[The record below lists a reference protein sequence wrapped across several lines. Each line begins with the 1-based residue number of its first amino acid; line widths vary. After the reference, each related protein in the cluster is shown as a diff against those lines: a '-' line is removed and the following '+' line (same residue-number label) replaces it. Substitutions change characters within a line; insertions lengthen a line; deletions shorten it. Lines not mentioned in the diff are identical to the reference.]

1 MATIADV
8 ARKAGVSVSTVSHV
22 LNGTRRV
29 APSTARAVQAA
40 IESFSYR
47 PNIMARS
54 LKAASTRSVGIAISS
69 ISNPYFSDIICAIET
84 ECARLGM
91 MIFLSD
97 TEDDPSR
104 ELEVVM
110 ALHQRRVDGIILAPS
125 PDPERRTL
133 AFLRDVRLPCVL
145 VDRMPDPAFDQ
156 VGVNNREAMR
166 NLIERVAALGHR
178 RIGYVGGNPGFETTL
193 ERIAGFRDCLAGAG
207 AGAGVAIDEDL
218 LVTGSATTM
227 SAMQAAERLLDVADP
242 PTALVGGN
250 NLATIGIMKAIRK
263 RGLRVPKDVSVVGFD
278 DFEWADCFEPRLTLV
293 AQPCTEIGRR
303 AAFLLMERIAA
314 PEGARRTIH
323 LDAAIVERESC
334 GRPK

>member
-1 MATIADV
+1 VATIADV

-29 APSTARAVQAA
+29 APTTARAVQAA
-40 IESFSYR
+40 IESFGYR

-91 MIFLSD
+91 MVFLSD
-97 TEDDPSR
+97 TEDDPTR
-104 ELEVVM
+104 ELEVVI

-125 PDPERRTL
+125 PDPERR
-133 AFLRDVRLPCVL
+133 ALRYLSDVRLPCVL
-145 VDRMPDPAFDQ
+145 VDRMPDAAFDQ

-166 NLIERVAALGHR
+166 NLVERVAALDHR

-193 ERIAGFRDCLAGAG
+193 ERIAGYRDCLLA
-207 AGAGVAIDEDL
+207 AGVAIDEGL
-218 LVTGSATTM
+218 LVTGSATTT
-227 SAMQAAERLLDVADP
+227 SAMQAAERLLDLVNP

-250 NLATIGIMKAIRK
+250 NLATIGIMKAIRQ

-293 AQPCTEIGRR
+293 AQPCAEIGRR

-314 PEGARRTIH
+314 PQGARRSIK

-334 GRPK
+334 SRPR

>member
-29 APSTARAVQAA
+29 APSTASAVQAA

-54 LKAASTRSVGIAISS
+54 LKSASTRSVGIAISS

-91 MIFLSD
+91 VVFLSD
-97 TEDDPSR
+97 TEDDPAR
-104 ELEVVM
+104 ELEVVQ
-110 ALHQRRVDGIILAPS
+110 ALHQRRVDGVILAPS
-125 PDPERRTL
+125 PDPERRAL
-133 AFLRDVRLPCVL
+133 AYLREARLPCVL

-166 NLIERVAALGHR
+166 KLVERVATLGHR

-193 ERIAGFRDCLAGAG
+193 ERIAGYRDCLAS
-207 AGAGVAIDEDL
+207 AGVAIDEGL
-218 LVTGSATTM
+218 LVTGSATTD
-227 SAMQAAERLLDVADP
+227 SARQAAERLLDLAAP

-250 NLATIGIMKAIRK
+250 NLATIGIMKAVRK
-263 RGLRVPKDVSVVGFD
+263 RGLRVPQDLTIVGFD

-293 AQPCTEIGRR
+293 AQPCVEIGRR

-314 PEGARRTIH
+314 PQGARRTIL
-323 LDAAIVERESC
+323 LDAEIVERESL
-334 GRPK
+334 GAPQ

>member
-1 MATIADV
+1 
-8 ARKAGVSVSTVSHV
+8 
-22 LNGTRRV
+22 
-29 APSTARAVQAA
+29 
-40 IESFSYR
+40 
-47 PNIMARS
+47 
-54 LKAASTRSVGIAISS
+54 
-69 ISNPYFSDIICAIET
+69 
-84 ECARLGM
+84 M
-91 MIFLSD
+91 MVFLSD

-104 ELEVVM
+104 EFEVIM

-125 PDPERRTL
+125 PDPERRAL
-133 AFLRDVRLPCVL
+133 AYLRDVGLPCVL

-166 NLIERVAALGHR
+166 NLVERVAALGHR

-193 ERIAGFRDCLAGAG
+193 ERIAGYRDGLAGTG
-207 AGAGVAIDEDL
+207 DVIDEDL

-227 SAMQAAERLLDVADP
+227 SAMQAAERLLDLDHP

-263 RGLRVPKDVSVVGFD
+263 RGLRVPKDVSIVGFD

-293 AQPCTEIGRR
+293 AQPCAEIGRR

-314 PEGARRTIH
+314 PQGSRRTIH

>member
-22 LNGTRRV
+22 VNGTRRV
-29 APSTARAVQAA
+29 APDTARAVEAA
-40 IESFSYR
+40 IASLSYR

-91 MIFLSD
+91 MVFLSD
-97 TEDDPSR
+97 TEDDPGR
-104 ELEVVM
+104 ELDVVM

-125 PDPERRTL
+125 PDPGRRAL
-133 AFLRDVRLPCVL
+133 AYLREVGLPCVL

-156 VGVNNREAMR
+156 VGINNREAMR
-166 NLIERVAALGHR
+166 NLVARVAAHGHH
-178 RIGYVGGNPGFETTL
+178 RIGYVGGNPGFATTL
-193 ERIAGFRDCLAGAG
+193 ERIAGYREGLATAG
-207 AGAGVAIDEDL
+207 GVVDERL
-218 LVTGSATTM
+218 LVTGSATTN
-227 SAMQAAERLLDVADP
+227 SAMQAAERLLDLDQP
-242 PTALVGGN
+242 PTAMVGGN
-250 NLATIGIMKAIRK
+250 NLATIGIMKAIHR
-263 RGLRVPKDVSVVGFD
+263 RGLRVPKDISIVGFD

-293 AQPCTEIGRR
+293 AQPCAEIGRR

-314 PEGARRTIH
+314 PEGARRTIQ
-323 LDAAIVERESC
+323 LDAAIIERESC

>member
-1 MATIADV
+1 VATIADV

-29 APSTARAVQAA
+29 SPSTASAVQAV
-40 IESFSYR
+40 IDSFGYR
-47 PNIMARS
+47 PNIMAQS

-91 MIFLSD
+91 MVFLSD
-97 TEDDPSR
+97 TEDNPAR
-104 ELEVVM
+104 ELDVVM

-125 PDPERRTL
+125 ADPERRAL
-133 AFLRDVRLPCVL
+133 RYLRDAKLPCVL
-145 VDRMPDPAFDQ
+145 VDRMRDPEFDQ

-166 NLIERVAALGHR
+166 QLVERVAALGHE
-178 RIGYVGGNPGFETTL
+178 RIGYIGGHPGFETTL
-193 ERIAGFRDCLAGAG
+193 ERIEGYRDGVNNRGA
-207 AGAGVAIDEDL
+207 AVD
-218 LVTGSATTM
+218 
-227 SAMQAAERLLDVADP
+227 ERLLVMGNATTISATAATEALLALAHP

-250 NLATIGIMKAIRK
+250 NLATIGIMKALRAQ
-263 RGLRVPKDVSVVGFD
+263 GLRVPKDITVVGFD

-293 AQPCTEIGRR
+293 AQPCAEIGRR

-314 PEGARRTIH
+314 PHGARRTIR
-323 LDAAIVERESC
+323 LDATIVERESC
-334 GRPK
+334 GVPQ